1 MSKSYQSFKVLFVYP
16 NIQMR
21 TTAPIGIGMISAM
34 LKKYGFQTA
43 LFDVTRYED
52 VYTNPEE
59 DYDSTHEKFIRM
71 DIHKDSMKTKSDK
84 AKSNFSIPEDSHIQR
99 VKNFEVLPFDWGE
112 KNVVLKKTN
121 MFDDF
126 RNKVETFDPDLIAI
140 SLMENTF
147 DLGMR
152 LLDQIPGGPREGG
165 VLRY

>member
-1 MSKSYQSFKVLFVYP
+1 MSKSYHNFRVLFVYP

-21 TTAPIGIGMISAM
+21 TTAPVGIGMLSAM
-34 LKKYGFQTA
+34 LKKYEFQTD

-112 KNVVLKKTN
+112 KMLSLKK
-121 MFDDF
+121 
-126 RNKVETFDPDLIAI
+126 LIC
-140 SLMENTF
+140 LMTLEIK
-147 DLGMR
+147 LKLMILI
-152 LLDQIPGGPREGG
+152 LLQF
-165 VLRY
+165 L